1 MRISQDDIENGDKI
15 DVINVKDTIDD
26 NLGTWHLL
34 NSLFK
39 FNPKGKLQLRPLNPM
54 ILSWKN

>member
-34 NSLFK
+34 NSLFE
-39 FNPKGKLQLRPLNPM
+39 FNPK
-54 ILSWKN
+54 KNCNYDP